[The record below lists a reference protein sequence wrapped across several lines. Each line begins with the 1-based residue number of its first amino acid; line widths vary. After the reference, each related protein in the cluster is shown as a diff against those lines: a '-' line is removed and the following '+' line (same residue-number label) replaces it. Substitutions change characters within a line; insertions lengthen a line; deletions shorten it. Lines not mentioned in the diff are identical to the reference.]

1 MKENKKGDRNNE
13 IEVMPLKRDM
23 SIIRSLLLD
32 IEAEFTEGGFALEVA
47 EEDEYSE
54 EEMNYHLQLMKEAK
68 LIKLETVFDEE
79 EEEEELLIYG
89 LTWEGHELL
98 DSIRED
104 EIWQQLLVKLKRE
117 RGSMPFSVLRKQA
130 AKAAE
135 AYYASE

>member
-1 MKENKKGDRNNE
+1 M
-13 IEVMPLKRDM
+13 KRDM
-23 SIIRSLLLD
+23 SLIRNLLLD
-32 IEAEFTEGGFALEVA
+32 IESEYTEGGFALEVT

-68 LIKLETVFDEE
+68 LIKLEAVFDEE

-98 DSIRED
+98 DSIRNE
-104 EIWQQLLVKLKRE
+104 EVWQQLLHKMRKE
-117 RGSMPFSVLRKQA
+117 KGSIPFSVLRKQA

-135 AYYASE
+135 AFFGSE

>member
-1 MKENKKGDRNNE
+1 MQKQKLWV
-13 IEVMPLKRDM
+13 EVMRLKRDM
-23 SIIRSLLLD
+23 SLIRSLLLD
-32 IEAEFTEGGFALEVA
+32 IEAEFTEGGFALEVT

-68 LIKLETVFDEE
+68 LIKLETVLDEE

-98 DSIRED
+98 DSIRE
-104 EIWQQLLVKLKRE
+104 EVVWQQLLVKLKRE
-117 RGSMPFSVLRKQA
+117 KGSMPFSVLRKQA

-135 AYYASE
+135 AFYASE

>member
-1 MKENKKGDRNNE
+1 MQ
-13 IEVMPLKRDM
+13 LKRDM
-23 SIIRSLLLD
+23 SLIRSLLLD
-32 IEAEFTEGGFALEVA
+32 IEAEFTEGGFALEIT

-68 LIKLETVFDEE
+68 LIKLDIVLDEE

-98 DSIRED
+98 DSIRE
-104 EIWQQLLVKLKRE
+104 EEVWQQLLVKLKRE
-117 RGSMPFSVLRKQA
+117 KGSMPFSVLRKQA

-135 AYYASE
+135 AFYASE